1 MKTTIL
7 KAAVIILMAIDLV
20 SCSKAPQGC
29 WVHFSSYHEYVILN
43 SGDTVTYSDKFVMS
57 GMNSGATLRQL
68 TPQEQQTLLNYL
80 DSTCVQSVKG
90 REPYEDKAIKWKR
103 NYPGYSLSY
112 MMRFM
117 NHEVDS
123 KYANMKVEDVK
134 TIVCDYDSTYQKYI
148 VDEDVDKRLYYDIFQ

>member
-7 KAAVIILMAIDLV
+7 KTAVIILMAIDLV

-103 NYPGYSLSY
+103 NFAGQSLSY
-112 MMRFM
+112 MMNIGTHKIDPSF
-117 NHEVDS
+117 S
-123 KYANMKVEDVK
+123 NMKVEDIK
-134 TIVCDYDSTYQKYI
+134 TVAIKYVSTYQRYSEGQY
-148 VDEDVDKRLYYDIFQ
+148 DRGFMYDIFQ

>member
-7 KAAVIILMAIDLV
+7 KTAVIILMAIDLV

-103 NYPGYSLSY
+103 NFAGQSLSY
-112 MMRFM
+112 MMNIG
-117 NHEVDS
+117 NHKIDPS
-123 KYANMKVEDVK
+123 FSNMKVEDIK
-134 TIVCDYDSTYQKYI
+134 TVAIKYVSTYQRYSEGQY
-148 VDEDVDKRLYYDIFQ
+148 DRGFMYDIFQ

>member
-1 MKTTIL
+1 MKKAIL
-7 KAAVIILMAIDLV
+7 ILAAIISLA

-29 WVHFSSYHEYVILN
+29 WVHFSSYKEYVILN

-68 TPQEQQTLLNYL
+68 TSQEQQTLLNYL
-80 DSTCVQSVKG
+80 DSTCRADTKY
-90 REPYEDKAIKWKR
+90 EKFEDKASKWKR

-148 VDEDVDKRLYYDIFQ
+148 MDEDVEKRLYYDIFQ